1 MLADVVDAVVKNPID
16 INEVKSVRNTVSDRL
31 ISAKDSGNITTDEFL
46 TAGKIEGSLDVIIA
60 MLENEATTDEIKLH
74 VDSILERIQ
83 AISE

>member
-46 TAGKIEGSLDVIIA
+46 TAGKIEGGLDVIIA

>member
-31 ISAKDSGNITTDEFL
+31 ISAKDAGNITTDEFL
-46 TAGKIEGSLDVIIA
+46 TAGKIEGGLDVIIA